1 MLTRDDCCLQFPD
14 TGYDE
19 LRLATVD
26 GAMAALGV

>member
-1 MLTRDDCCLQFPD
+1 LQFPD